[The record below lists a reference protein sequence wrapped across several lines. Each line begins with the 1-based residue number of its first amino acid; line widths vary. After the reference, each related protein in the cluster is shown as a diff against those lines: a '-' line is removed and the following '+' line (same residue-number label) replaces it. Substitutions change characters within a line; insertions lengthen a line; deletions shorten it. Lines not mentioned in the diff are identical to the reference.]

1 MIGKKI
7 DILLSSEFF
16 KSSTILI
23 LGTFFAQVFPF
34 LMQPFLRRI
43 YTPDEFG
50 TAAVYLAILSILS
63 IIASLNYSVT
73 IVLPKSDDEASY
85 LVKGSVMISFTFSI
99 ILFLLVLLFGHKFIK
114 IMQFSNQLY
123 PWLYLLPLSVFI
135 NSSHLILGNWLT
147 RKKAF
152 KKLSINKIS
161 RRFSEG
167 GAQLVL
173 GKYSNYGGGLILG
186 SFIGDFTNFITYIFQ
201 YKYTSGS
208 FKFQLTFIKNALIKY
223 IHFPKKNLIANL
235 FSAISLFL
243 PVLMVS
249 SFFLSDIA
257 GQFDLSRQVLSI
269 PLSLISLSVS
279 QVFMQKISE
288 LINFKKSIK
297 KIFYKLFLFLII
309 SSILFI
315 LPLFFY
321 GKALFILLFG
331 ENWIFAAEITSILVF
346 GYAIKFIVAP
356 LSVSLIVLEEL
367 RVNSIWQISYFA
379 AIISLC
385 FFNNLPFKSF
395 ILLYLIVDVVFY
407 TCYLFLII
415 QAIKKYETS
424 IY

>member
-1 MIGKKI
+1 MFGKKI
-7 DILLSSEFF
+7 DIIISSEFF
-16 KSSTILI
+16 KSSAILI
-23 LGTFFAQVFPF
+23 LGSFFAQIFPF

-43 YTPDEFG
+43 FTPDEFG
-50 TAAVYLAILSILS
+50 IAAVYLAILSILT

-85 LVKGSVMISFTFSI
+85 LVRGSVLISFAFSI
-99 ILFLLVLLFGHKFIK
+99 ILFLFILLLGYRFIRL
-114 IMQFSNQLY
+114 MQFSDQLY
-123 PWLYLLPLSVFI
+123 PWLFLLPLSVFI

-152 KKLSINKIS
+152 RKLSVNKIS

-167 GAQLVL
+167 GAQLCL
-173 GKYSNYGGGLILG
+173 GKYFNYGGGLILG
-186 SFIGDFTNFITYIFQ
+186 SFIGDFTNFITYLFQ

-208 FKFQLTFIKNALIKY
+208 FKLQLKNIKNALIKY
-223 IHFPKKNLIANL
+223 IHFPKKNLLANL
-235 FSAISLFL
+235 FSAVSLFV

-249 SFFLSDIA
+249 SFFHSEVA

-288 LINFKKSIK
+288 LKNSKKSIK
-297 KIFYKLFLFLII
+297 IIFNKLFIFLVI
-309 SSILFI
+309 SAILFI

-321 GKALFILLFG
+321 GKELFILLFG

-367 RVNSIWQISYFA
+367 RINSIWQFSYFA

-385 FFNNLPFKSF
+385 FFNHLSFKSF
-395 ILLYLIVDVVFY
+395 ILLYLVVDIVFY
-407 TCYLFLII
+407 NCYLFLII
-415 QAIKKYETS
+415 RAIKKYETS
-424 IY
+424 I

>member
-7 DILLSSEFF
+7 DIIISSEFF
-16 KSSTILI
+16 KSSAILI
-23 LGTFFAQVFPF
+23 LGSFFAQVFPF

-43 YTPDEFG
+43 FTPDEFG
-50 TAAVYLAILSILS
+50 IAALYLAILSILT

-85 LVKGSVMISFTFSI
+85 LVRGSVLISFTFSI
-99 ILFLLVLLFGHKFIK
+99 ILFLFILLLGHRFIRL
-114 IMQFSNQLY
+114 MQFSDQLY
-123 PWLYLLPLSVFI
+123 PWLFLLPFSVFI

-152 KKLSINKIS
+152 RKLSVNKIS

-167 GAQLVL
+167 GAQLFL
-173 GKYSNYGGGLILG
+173 GKYFNYGGGLILG
-186 SFIGDFTNFITYIFQ
+186 SFIGDFTNFITYLFQ
-201 YKYTSGS
+201 YKFTSGS
-208 FKFQLTFIKNALIKY
+208 FKIQLTNIKNVLIKY
-223 IHFPKKNLIANL
+223 INFPKKNLLANL
-235 FSAISLFL
+235 FSAVSLFV

-249 SFFLSDIA
+249 SFFHSEVA

-288 LINFKKSIK
+288 LKNSKKSIK
-297 KIFYKLFLFLII
+297 IIFNKLFIFLVI
-309 SSILFI
+309 SAILFI

-321 GKALFILLFG
+321 GKELFILLFG
-331 ENWIFAAEITSILVF
+331 VNWIFAAEITSILVF

-367 RVNSIWQISYFA
+367 RINSIWQFSYFA

-385 FFNNLPFKSF
+385 FFNHMPFKSF
-395 ILLYLIVDVVFY
+395 ILLYLVVDIVFY
-407 TCYLFLII
+407 NCYLFLII
-415 QAIKKYETS
+415 RAIKKYETS
-424 IY
+424 I